1 MSQKKITQIQRYLAI
16 IVLFL
21 LCVVLFLLILG
32 RSPSQEPVKIKP
44 LPPVSTQ
51 SKFSPSFENQSSVF
65 KEIKDLNET
74 KEENLS
80 EENKTS
86 DLNLSLE
93 QNLSPIKTEE
103 NASLKIEKSFE
114 QNSSIEQNL
123 SLMGIINEKNT
134 TKANISTT
142 KPKLA
147 IIIDDMVS
155 KEQVVAIKKL
165 KLKLNPSFFPPYKNH
180 THTPKLATEF
190 EFYMVHLPLEAL
202 NFTHKMPFLSPK
214 DSEAKIEKTIQ
225 DIKENF
231 KNLKYINNHTGSLF
245 TSDAEA
251 MRKLFEALEKHQL
264 KFVDSRTAPH
274 SKVPQIAK
282 EFQKIY
288 IKRDIFLDNEE
299 NVNYTKNQ
307 IKKVVEL
314 AQKKGFAIAIGHP
327 KKTTL
332 KALEESKDLLK
343 SVELVY
349 LSEIYGK

>member
-1 MSQKKITQIQRYLAI
+1 MSQKKITQIQRYLVIA
-16 IVLFL
+16 VLFL
-21 LCVVLFLLILG
+21 LCVILFLLILG
-32 RSPSQEPVKIKP
+32 RSPSQEPVKIKA

-51 SKFSPSFENQSSVF
+51 SKILPSFENQSSVF
-65 KEIKDLNET
+65 KEIKDLNEA
-74 KEENLS
+74 KNLP

-93 QNLSPIKTEE
+93 QNLSLVKTEE
-103 NASLKIEKSFE
+103 NASLRIEKSLE
-114 QNSSIEQNL
+114 QNSSIEQNISPISDL
-123 SLMGIINEKNT
+123 SKENAIKT
-134 TKANISTT
+134 SIST

-180 THTPKLATEF
+180 THTPKLAAEF

-202 NFTHKMPFLSPK
+202 NFTHQMPFLSPK
-214 DSEAKIEKTIQ
+214 DSETKIEKTIQ
-225 DIKENF
+225 NIKENF

-245 TSDAEA
+245 TGDEEA
-251 MRKLFEALEKHQL
+251 MRKLFKALEKYNL
-264 KFVDSRTAPH
+264 KFVDSRTTPH

-282 EFQKIY
+282 EFQKNY

-307 IKKVVEL
+307 LKKVVEL
-314 AQKKGFAIAIGHP
+314 AKKRGFAIAIGHP